1 MIITTKKE
9 IENNKSAKWIELFFS
24 PIIVSIVSE
33 CIFIPFINHILS
45 TNMFKIQIQIVTQ
58 TKNINCNINL
68 LSIVL
73 ALSFFVF
80 LMIKQYIAYDNIV
93 EKNRCINDELNS
105 LKSENETIKQEKNTL
120 SEEKALLYK
129 ENEKLLNPPLK
140 ILLNEFE
147 KFTNENEVVDSV
159 QLFSYKDLPDIE
171 KTYDQDLV
179 CLSIRYV
186 GGYAK
191 NNSNTL
197 LFMQY
202 YFESDIYRDL
212 KKLFDLRKTYY
223 AEKNAGKRANKKIFK
238 EIKKSALD
246 INLSLTKTLNDLS
259 NINFIEEY
267 HYTYYRILQ
276 ILSNLIIPEKKAIEC
291 KRMLEC
297 PNRIENHLKTAQR
310 NGILGSLFTG
320 KMYCFY
326 NEHIMKRDRMYFS
339 FPITSISG
347 GKYVVLVSVN
357 KPLLRLDTNTDE
369 LDCCSILCEN
379 LLNNI
384 KGVVSDENN

>member
-1 MIITTKKE
+1 MIIATKKE

-24 PIIVSIVSE
+24 PII
-33 CIFIPFINHILS
+33 
-45 TNMFKIQIQIVTQ
+45 
-58 TKNINCNINL
+58 
-68 LSIVL
+68 
-73 ALSFFVF
+73 
-80 LMIKQYIAYDNIV
+80 
-93 EKNRCINDELNS
+93 
-105 LKSENETIKQEKNTL
+105 
-120 SEEKALLYK
+120 
-129 ENEKLLNPPLK
+129 
-140 ILLNEFE
+140 
-147 KFTNENEVVDSV
+147 
-159 QLFSYKDLPDIE
+159 
-171 KTYDQDLV
+171 
-179 CLSIRYV
+179 V

-297 PNRIENHLKTAQR
+297 PKRIENHLKTAQR

-326 NEHIMKRDRMYFS
+326 NEHIIKSLIVVHNFWMFILAANTGHNIIHDITQCHRQIMGFPKTQHFCEISLWVNIHKKNFFAVHRKTSAEVIHSSAFPNTAFLICYGNYFWFHRGS
-339 FPITSISG
+339 PF
-347 GKYVVLVSVN
+347 
-357 KPLLRLDTNTDE
+357 
-369 LDCCSILCEN
+369 
-379 LLNNI
+379 
-384 KGVVSDENN
+384 